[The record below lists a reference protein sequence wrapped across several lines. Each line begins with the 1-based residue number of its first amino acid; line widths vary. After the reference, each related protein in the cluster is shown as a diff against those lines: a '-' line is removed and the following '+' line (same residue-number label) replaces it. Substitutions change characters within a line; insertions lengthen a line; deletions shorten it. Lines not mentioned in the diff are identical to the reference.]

1 VGVRPWDRV
10 GEALRAP
17 PDGPSDHNIGE
28 RGGELSGPQSRFSPW
43 VGTRASL
50 IAATSLADDRSAE
63 WDTER
68 RCAVGANALPIRTSG
83 DTVFDRARLLLRDG
97 RIDEALDWFE
107 MCSTASSDAS
117 IRASS
122 CAYAAGVLLSLGR
135 PWEVASWADILRI
148 SGGSAD
154 LAALLEASAQL
165 QFGDVDAALA
175 LIEHATAPSD
185 PWFPCAPTTALIVR
199 AHALYLKGEVDRA
212 TNEILDIYAENA
224 LAPEVWDAFAR
235 LCAETDFDPTPVVG
249 RIADDDVLEVLAA
262 LVASEASG
270 VDKIATLIWERD
282 PADPKVL
289 ALVPSFA
296 PRLESTRALEWS
308 ARMRAAGMG
317 RTCPLLARADD
328 PKVEP
333 RERVRA
339 AALVHASFGDKG
351 GRESLEKAV
360 PAVPDDELAAV
371 LAEVWTLAQALTD
384 SVVVAGATTARR
396 SLRIAAG
403 LFTGGAVDEAY
414 AVLVHG
420 LSMQDAESLVTE
432 DVIAIMSQP
441 VLEGL
446 AGVAEARGE
455 DDVAGILEA
464 VAVVAAE
471 R

>member
-1 VGVRPWDRV
+1 M
-10 GEALRAP
+10 A
-17 PDGPSDHNIGE
+17 
-28 RGGELSGPQSRFSPW
+28 
-43 VGTRASL
+43 
-50 IAATSLADDRSAE
+50 
-63 WDTER
+63 
-68 RCAVGANALPIRTSG
+68 ANALPIPTSG

-107 MCSTASSDAS
+107 MCSTASSDS
-117 IRASS
+117 TVRASS

-154 LAALLEASAQL
+154 LAATLEASAQL
-165 QFGDVDAALA
+165 QFGDVDAALE
-175 LIEHATAPSD
+175 LIEPVTAPSD
-185 PWFPCAPTTALIVR
+185 PWFPCSATTARIIR
-199 AHALYLKGEVDRA
+199 AHALYLKGEVERA
-212 TNEILDIYAENA
+212 IDEIMAVYADEP
-224 LAPEVWDAFAR
+224 LAPEAWDAFAR
-235 LCAETDFDPTPVVG
+235 LCAETDFDPLPIVG
-249 RIADDDVLEVLAA
+249 RVPDEHVLEVLAA
-262 LVASEASG
+262 LGASEASG
-270 VDKIATLIWERD
+270 VDKIATLFWERD
-282 PADPKVL
+282 PSNSSVL

-296 PRLESTRALEWS
+296 PRLASTRALEWS

-328 PKVEP
+328 PKVDG

-339 AALVHASFGDKG
+339 AALVHATFGDKG

-360 PAVPDDELAAV
+360 PAVSDEELGVV
-371 LAEVWTLAQALTD
+371 LDEVWTIAHALTD

-403 LFTGGAVDEAY
+403 LYNGGAVDEAY

-446 AGVAEARGE
+446 AEVAEARGE
-455 DDVAGILEA
+455 EDVAGILEA
-464 VAVVAAE
+464 VAVVAAQ